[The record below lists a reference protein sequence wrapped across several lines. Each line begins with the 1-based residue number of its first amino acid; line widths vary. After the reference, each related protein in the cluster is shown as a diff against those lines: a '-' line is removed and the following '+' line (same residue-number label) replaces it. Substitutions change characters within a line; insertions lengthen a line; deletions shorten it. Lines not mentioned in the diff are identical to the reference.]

1 MQPLGW
7 CSRGSYRSLWRLS
20 PLPCTA
26 WHCHWPQAPEG
37 LSATPLG
44 CISQATIPKTA
55 PGLPVCAQSSPAL
68 CWAPR
73 PSDLQGLPFLRR
85 SSLSGS
91 MSHHQEHFLLSITGL
106 SFMGYHGKKPDSSNF
121 FFFQGQSSLLLTLRE
136 AFSFQR
142 LCGRNRLAKER
153 SQEDSSCWGWGSAM
167 VENWPDMPRALNL
180 ECGHIFPPFFL
191 LI

>member
-7 CSRGSYRSLWRLS
+7 CSRGSYRSLWRLL
-20 PLPCTA
+20 PLPCTV
-26 WHCHWPQAPEG
+26 WHCHWPQTPEG

-44 CISQATIPKTA
+44 CVSQASISKTA

-68 CWAPR
+68 CWAPH

-91 MSHHQEHFLLSITGL
+91 MSHHQECFLLSVTRL

-121 FFFQGQSSLLLTLRE
+121 FQGQRSLLLTLRE
-136 AFSFQR
+136 AFQFSETNPGDFVGETG
-142 LCGRNRLAKER
+142 L
-153 SQEDSSCWGWGSAM
+153 
-167 VENWPDMPRALNL
+167 PRREARRIRAAGDGAPPWWRIGLTCL
-180 ECGHIFPPFFL
+180 EL
-191 LI
+191 